1 MMPRPHDRF
10 SSTITLTPEAVRVYA
25 RAAGETTVGA
35 KGRVLVSASP

>member
-25 RAAGETTVGA
+25 RAAGETTVGV
-35 KGRVLVSASP
+35 KGRVLVSASL